1 MQAKD
6 EEDGDCDALHLEVC
20 DGDPVYMKPDAV
32 AYSNTTTKTLLEKSC
47 KSWGNRL

>member
-6 EEDGDCDALHLEVC
+6 KEDGDCDALHLEVY
-20 DGDPVYMKPDAV
+20 DGNPVYTMPDAV
-32 AYSNTTTKTLLEKSC
+32 AYWNTTTKKSLVKSY